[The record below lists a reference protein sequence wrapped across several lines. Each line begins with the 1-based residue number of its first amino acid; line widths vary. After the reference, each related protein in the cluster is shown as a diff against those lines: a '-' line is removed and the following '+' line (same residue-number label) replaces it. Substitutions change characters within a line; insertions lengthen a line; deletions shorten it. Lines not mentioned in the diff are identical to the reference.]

1 MTAERYLEQIKKI
14 DAIIS
19 NKLKEYKRWV
29 DVAEGLGGFSV
40 GEKVQTSRN
49 LQQIPD
55 AIGRYI
61 DIEREIAE
69 YNRQRAAI
77 IANLEKLPRIEYDFL
92 YKLYVEGF
100 SYKEI
105 AYHFDR
111 SYDWVK
117 RKKRVALRLLQEI
130 LDESEGNIPPYSPIC
145 PHH

>member
-29 DVAEGLGGFSV
+29 EVAEGLGGMSM
-40 GEKVQTSRN
+40 GDKVKTSRN

-69 YNRQRAAI
+69 HNRQRAAI
-77 IANLEKLPRIEYDFL
+77 IANIEKLPRIEYDLL
-92 YKLYVEGF
+92 YKIYVEGF
-100 SYKEI
+100 SLKEI
-105 AYHFDR
+105 AHHLDR
-111 SYDWVK
+111 SYDWV
-117 RKKRVALRLLQEI
+117 RWKKREALNRLQVI
-130 LDESEGNIPPYSPIC
+130 LDEGK
-145 PHH
+145 

>member
-14 DAIIS
+14 DAIIA

-29 DVAEGLGGFSV
+29 EVAEGLGGMSM
-40 GEKVQTSRN
+40 GDKVKTTRN

-77 IANLEKLPRIEYDFL
+77 IANIEKLPRIEYDLL

-100 SYKEI
+100 SLKEI

-111 SYDWVK
+111 SYEWVK
-117 RKKRVALRLLQEI
+117 KTRQKALKRLQSI
-130 LDESEGNIPPYSPIC
+130 IDES
-145 PHH
+145 

>member
-14 DAIIS
+14 DAIIT

-69 YNRQRAAI
+69 YNKQRAAI
-77 IANLEKLPRIEYDFL
+77 IANLEKLPRIEYDLL

-100 SYKEI
+100 SAKEL

-117 RKKRVALRLLQEI
+117 KVRRRALEKLQSI
-130 LDESEGNIPPYSPIC
+130 IDEA
-145 PHH
+145 